1 MPEKSNPV
9 DPRIEYVWRF
19 WFADSLE
26 SAEALQRRVDFWF
39 GSEDGETSAVDRQIE
54 RDFRADMER
63 AAAGHLADW
72 SRTPRGRLA
81 LILLMDQF
89 PRNAFR
95 GTARAFATDRQALG
109 LALEG
114 MREGA
119 DALLQPAER
128 LFFYLPLEHAEDI
141 EVQERAVAACAALA
155 LDVPAPIRSYFEGCA
170 HYAEQHRDIIR
181 RFGRFPHRNAILGRE
196 STAEERDYL
205 ARERVDFGQKA

>member
-39 GSEDGETSAVDRQIE
+39 GSEDGETTAVDRQIDRE
-54 RDFRADMER
+54 FRADMER

-72 SRTPRGRLA
+72 PRTPRGRLA

-95 GTARAFATDRQALG
+95 GTARAFATDREALG

-128 LFFYLPLEHAEDI
+128 LFFYLPLEHAENI
-141 EVQERAVAACAALA
+141 EAQERGVAACAALA
-155 LDVPAPIRSYFEGCA
+155 FDAPALIREYFNECT

-181 RFGRFPHRNAILGRE
+181 RFGRFPHRNAILGRQ
-196 STAEERDYL
+196 STAEEREYL
-205 ARERVDFGQKA
+205 AHESVDFGQRG

>member
-39 GSEDGETSAVDRQIE
+39 GSEDGETTAVDRQIDRE
-54 RDFRADMER
+54 FRADMER

-72 SRTPRGRLA
+72 PRTPRGRLA

-95 GTARAFATDRQALG
+95 GTARAFATDREALG

-114 MREGA
+114 MRQGA

-155 LDVPAPIRSYFEGCA
+155 LDVTGADPRLLRGMHPLRRAAPRHHSPLRTFSTSQCHPRPAEHG
-170 HYAEQHRDIIR
+170 
-181 RFGRFPHRNAILGRE
+181 
-196 STAEERDYL
+196 
-205 ARERVDFGQKA
+205 

>member
-19 WFADSLE
+19 WFADALE
-26 SAEALQRRVDFWF
+26 SPEALRRRVDFWF
-39 GSEDGETSAVDRQIE
+39 GAEDGETGAVDRQIE
-54 RDFRADMER
+54 REFDADMKR

-95 GTARAFATDRQALG
+95 GTARAFATDPLALG
-109 LALEG
+109 LALEA
-114 MREGA
+114 MREGT
-119 DALLQPAER
+119 DALVQPAER

-141 EVQERAVAACAALA
+141 EAQERGVAACTALA
-155 LDVPAPIRSYFEGCA
+155 LDAPAPIRSYLEECA

-196 STAEERDYL
+196 STAEELDYL
-205 ARERVDFGQKA
+205 AREGVDFGQKA